1 MTSLP
6 ACITAVVTMS
16 FQNTYLAINIMRI
29 FGKGFIEAF
38 HVYLS
43 DSAISVSQT
52 LAGILELLAGLVLT
66 VSCGLEPVKA
76 LLLLRL
82 ILFCPDALYGRTQ
95 LVYLSVIRSLHSSD
109 FCNFFF

>member
-6 ACITAVVTMS
+6 ACITAIVTMS
-16 FQNTYLAINIMRI
+16 FQNTYLAVNIMCI

-43 DSAISVSQT
+43 DSAISVSQM

-66 VSCGLEPVKA
+66 ASCGLEPLKA
-76 LLLLRL
+76 LLLLRRT
-82 ILFCPDALYGRTQ
+82 LFCPDALYCRTQ
-95 LVYLSVIRSLHSSD
+95 LVYLSV
-109 FCNFFF
+109 